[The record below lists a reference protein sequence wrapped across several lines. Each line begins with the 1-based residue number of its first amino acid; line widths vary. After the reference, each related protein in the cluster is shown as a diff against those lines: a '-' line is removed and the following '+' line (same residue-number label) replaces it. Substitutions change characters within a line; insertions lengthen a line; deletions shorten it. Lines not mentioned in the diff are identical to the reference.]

1 MITKNKLW
9 NFIRNEMIIS
19 QRSKKITLEVL
30 EKIKDIP
37 QYEDKS
43 GSTSRDN

>member
-9 NFIRNEMIIS
+9 KFIKKELVEAE
-19 QRSKKITLEVL
+19 RSKRVTLEVL

-37 QYEDKS
+37 QYEDK
-43 GSTSRDN
+43 TRET